1 MESAVFIRKQM
12 RNPGS
17 EVETVLKNQT
27 ETLDL
32 EREGD
37 VGLPRWRR
45 GSEVQW

>member
-32 EREGD
+32 ERVSTPLEAW
-37 VGLPRWRR
+37 V
-45 GSEVQW
+45 